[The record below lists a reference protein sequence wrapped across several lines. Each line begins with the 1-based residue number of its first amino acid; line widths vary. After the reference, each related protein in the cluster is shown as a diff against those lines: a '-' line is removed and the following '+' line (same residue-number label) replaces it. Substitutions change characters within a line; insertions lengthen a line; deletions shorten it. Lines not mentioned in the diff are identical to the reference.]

1 MMAKF
6 ADLRAQTFGSTP
18 IELAAFLRSEM
29 VKWAEVVKA
38 ANVRIE

>member
-1 MMAKF
+1 MKAQF
-6 ADLRAQTFGSTP
+6 ADLGTQTIGSTP
-18 IELAAFLRSEM
+18 AEHATFLRSEM